1 VTEPQLSRQ
10 REAIATLRLL
20 HFSSEPVILPTVWDA
35 VSGLVFQQAGFPA
48 IGTGSQGIAATYG
61 LPDGQ
66 YIPLSDMVDAV
77 RRIVES
83 VPIPVSAD
91 IESGYGRNPDEVY
104 ANVDAFVEIG
114 IAGCNFEDAMS
125 GETAGLF
132 PLSLQIER
140 LRAVRAAAEERQMP
154 IFINAVTDS
163 YLTQMDPSEKLAV
176 ALERA
181 TAYVSAGA
189 DGVYA
194 PGMTEREDIA
204 AFVKAVSAPVN
215 VLIRPGVPRF
225 DELTLMGVKRVT
237 FGSGLLRTTTKML
250 SDLAAVL
257 VNGDL
262 GPFVDNFWPNA
273 PFTKLM
279 DRSLRTRQAAE

>member
-1 VTEPQLSRQ
+1 
-10 REAIATLRLL
+10 
-20 HFSSEPVILPTVWDA
+20 
-35 VSGLVFQQAGFPA
+35 
-48 IGTGSQGIAATYG
+48 
-61 LPDGQ
+61 
-66 YIPLSDMVDAV
+66 
-77 RRIVES
+77 
-83 VPIPVSAD
+83 
-91 IESGYGRNPDEVY
+91 
-104 ANVDAFVEIG
+104 
-114 IAGCNFEDAMS
+114 
-125 GETAGLF
+125 
-132 PLSLQIER
+132 
-140 LRAVRAAAEERQMP
+140 MP